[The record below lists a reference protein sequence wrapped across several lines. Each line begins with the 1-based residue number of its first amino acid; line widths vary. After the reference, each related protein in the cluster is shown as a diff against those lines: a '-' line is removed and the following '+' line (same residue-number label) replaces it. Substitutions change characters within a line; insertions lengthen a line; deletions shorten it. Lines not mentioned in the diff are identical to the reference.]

1 MGTICLLRA
10 TIRFS
15 FKNAGTVVAKQVK
28 YAKGNRSDIDG
39 KEKRRLKNRTILLMA
54 PKESGSVSGGTC
66 RCVKSR
72 HRTAVA
78 ETTSQGKTTS

>member
-39 KEKRRLKNRTILLMA
+39 KEKQQNYSIDGPERKWICEWRNLSMCQI
-54 PKESGSVSGGTC
+54 
-66 RCVKSR
+66 
-72 HRTAVA
+72 
-78 ETTSQGKTTS
+78 